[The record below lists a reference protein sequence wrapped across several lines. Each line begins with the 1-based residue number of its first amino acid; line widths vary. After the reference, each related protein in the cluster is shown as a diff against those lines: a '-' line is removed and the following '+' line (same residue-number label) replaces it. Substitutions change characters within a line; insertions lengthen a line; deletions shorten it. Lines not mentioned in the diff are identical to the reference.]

1 MNSLNSKLT
10 FFVNQASGNFFLL
23 DIQGKTLDA
32 VSYKDVYVLDKYK
45 HLMGFEG
52 AYRTIKIPNYEIM
65 KKFKKALK
73 TLDLSQAGDDVAS
86 YLVNLYPEFFI

>member
-23 DIQGKTLDA
+23 DIKGKTLDA
-32 VSYKDVYVLDKYK
+32 VHPRDVRVLDKYK

>member
-10 FFVNQASGNFFLL
+10 FFVNQDSGNFFFL
-23 DIQGKTLDA
+23 DIQDKTLKA
-32 VSYKDVYVLDKYK
+32 VSYSDVRVLDKYK

-52 AYRTIKIPNYEIM
+52 DYRTIKIPNYDVM

>member
-10 FFVNQASGNFFLL
+10 FFVNQDSGNFFLL
-23 DIQGKTLDA
+23 DIKGRTLNA
-32 VSYKDVYVLDKYK
+32 VTRKDVYTLDKYK

-52 AYRTIKIPNYEIM
+52 DYRTIKIPNYDVM
-65 KKFKKALK
+65 KKFQKALK
-73 TLDLSQAGDDVAS
+73 SLDLSQAGDDVAS

>member
-10 FFVNQASGNFFLL
+10 FFVNQDSGNFFFL
-23 DIQGKTLDA
+23 DIQGKTLQV
-32 VSYKDVYVLDKYK
+32 VSYSDVHVLNKYK

-52 AYRTIKIPNYEIM
+52 DYRTIKIPNYEIM

>member
-10 FFVNQASGNFFLL
+10 FFVNQDSGNFFFL
-23 DIQGKTLDA
+23 DIQDKTLKA
-32 VSYKDVYVLDKYK
+32 VSYSDVHVLDKYK

-52 AYRTIKIPNYEIM
+52 DYRTIKIPNYDVM

-73 TLDLSQAGDDVAS
+73 TLDLSQAGGDVAS